1 VRTDDFLEVVHEL
14 VAFVRVAEAGSFSA
28 AARRHGLTPSAVSRQ
43 VARLEKALGVSLLRR
58 TTRQLHLTE
67 AGREVLERGRAL
79 VAAAQAT
86 LRVAE
91 GHVGGPRGLVRLS
104 APKAFARHVLHE
116 PLLAFLRACPEVD
129 LHLLVD
135 DRPVDA
141 LREGVDLVVRM
152 TDDPPPGMAARAL
165 MSVRQWVLASPAYLA
180 SSGRPILRPEDLA
193 AHRCL
198 PLGEQAGD
206 SLWRFARRAGG
217 ASHGGDGGGDGDGD
231 GGGGGGGDGDG
242 DGEDDGTVDVTVYGR
257 YAVNHSE
264 MRLAAIE
271 AGLGVGCVPDFVAR
285 DALQAGRVV
294 RLLSGWTV
302 ASHYQGTAYLLF
314 PASRHLP
321 PKLRVLIDHLVAAL
335 GSAGT

>member
-1 VRTDDFLEVVHEL
+1 MRTDDFLEVVHEL

-43 VARLEKALGVSLLRR
+43 VARLEKTLGVSLLRR
-58 TTRQLHLTE
+58 TTRQLHLTD

-91 GHVGGPRGLVRLS
+91 GHVDAPRGLVRLS
-104 APKAFARHVLHE
+104 APKAFARHVLHA
-116 PLLAFLRACPEVD
+116 PLLSFLSAYPEVD
-129 LHLLVD
+129 LHLLVE

-165 MSVRQWVLASPAYLA
+165 MPVRQWVLASPGYLA
-180 SSGRPILRPEDLA
+180 SCARPVHRPEDLA
-193 AHRCL
+193 AHSCL
-198 PLGEQAGD
+198 TLGEQAGD
-206 SLWRFARRAGG
+206 SRWRFTRCA
-217 ASHGGDGGGDGDGD
+217 DGGQADGDGLD
-231 GGGGGGGDGDG
+231 
-242 DGEDDGTVDVTVYGR
+242 TAVDVTVSGR

-264 MRLAAIE
+264 MRLAAIK

-294 RLLSGWTV
+294 RLLPEWRV

-314 PASRHLP
+314 PASRHMP
-321 PKLRVLIDHLVAAL
+321 PKLRALIDHLVAAL
-335 GSAGT
+335 APLRGVQS